1 MNLIF
6 KTAFSAVF
14 ALVIFGHLPAQTN
27 SVELSG
33 KVVETQSGQAVPY
46 ATVAV
51 MEKGTDAIVTG
62 TTTGDKGRFE
72 LTVDDYQN
80 KYIRVN
86 FLGFVTK
93 TIELSEAHNGH
104 IDLGTIA
111 ISEDRQTLDEVQ
123 IMGEKSRTEFKLD
136 KRVFNVGQDIA
147 SSGMGALE
155 VLNNVP
161 SVSVNIEGE
170 ISLRGRA
177 GVQILINGKP
187 SILAD
192 SQNNAL
198 GTITADMI
206 ESVEVI
212 TNPSAKYDAE
222 GTAGILNIVLK
233 KEEKR
238 GLNGSITLNTG
249 IPDNHNVGISLN
261 RRTDKFNFFTQI
273 GGGYRS
279 VPIDRWSMNRNKLT
293 DTTLTSQ
300 GTSYRNEAF
309 YNISLGTDYHIS
321 DHDVITLTGRYAYED
336 EDQPS
341 ETEFREYTGEDV
353 LVSAWNRKETTE
365 ATNPKWQYDLQYKRD
380 FKDHKNHDLI
390 FSALGSSFGKDL
402 ESEFVNTAAS
412 DGGITGLQQTQ
423 TNFDQT
429 DYTFKLDY
437 TRPINDTY
445 TVEAGG
451 QYQLNDVGNEYEV
464 RNYMDGIWE
473 VDPAYTNTFEYNQ
486 KVLAGYVT
494 GSYEGEKWGLKL
506 GLRAENTDLETV
518 LTNTNQEND
527 RNYTDLFP
535 SAHSS
540 YKFSDQFSFQAG
552 YSRRIYR
559 PRLWHLNPFFS
570 IRDNYNIRRGNPD
583 LQPEYTDSYELTGIF
598 LFNKAS
604 FNAGVYHLYTT
615 DVMERVNLFEGNVST
630 SMPMNIGENRNTGVE
645 INGKY
650 SPMDE
655 LTINGDFN
663 YGFFVRK
670 GEFQDQSFDFSDDQ
684 WTGKLTVKVNL
695 PAAIDFE
702 MSGNYRSK
710 YRTVQGLRSEYTFV
724 DLGVRKKLWN
734 GKGVINLSVSDIFET
749 RKWETN
755 IDNEVFALS
764 STGSRG
770 RFITLGF
777 SYGFGKGDAMTYSGR
792 GGYH

>member
-1 MNLIF
+1 MNSILKTVLSASFTFLIF
-6 KTAFSAVF
+6 GNLS
-14 ALVIFGHLPAQTN
+14 AQTN
-27 SVELSG
+27 RVELTG

-51 MEKGTDAIVTG
+51 MERGTDEIVTG
-62 TTTGDKGRFE
+62 TTTGDNGRFQ
-72 LTVDDYQN
+72 LDIDDYQS
-80 KYIRVN
+80 KYIRIN

-93 TIELSEAHNGH
+93 TIELPTAQHGVIE
-104 IDLGTIA
+104 LGTIT
-111 ISEDRQTLDEVQ
+111 ISEDRQTLDEVE
-123 IMGEKSRTEFKLD
+123 ITAEKSRTEFKLD
-136 KRVFNVGQDIA
+136 KRVFNVGQDIS

-155 VLNNVP
+155 VLSNVP
-161 SVSVNIEGE
+161 SVTVDIEGE

-198 GTITADMI
+198 GSITADMI

-238 GLNGSITLNTG
+238 GLNGSISVNTG
-249 IPDNHNVGISLN
+249 IPANHNIGVSLN

-279 VPIDRWSMNRNKLT
+279 VPFDRKATNQNKLT
-293 DTTLTSQ
+293 DTTVVSQ

-321 DHDVITLTGRYAYED
+321 DHDVITLSGKYAFED

-341 ETEFREYTGEDV
+341 ETEFRQYSGEDV
-353 LVSAWNRKETTE
+353 LLSAWNRKESTK
-365 ATNPKWQYDLQYKRD
+365 ASNPKWQYDLQYKRD
-380 FKDHKNHDLI
+380 FKDHKDHDLI
-390 FSALGSSFGKDL
+390 FSTLGNFFGKDQ
-402 ESEFVNTAAS
+402 SSDFVNTAAG
-412 DGGITGLQQTQ
+412 DGGITGLQQTE
-423 TNFDQT
+423 TNFQQT

-437 TRPINDTY
+437 TKPFDDTY
-445 TVEAGG
+445 TLETGG
-451 QYQLNDVGNEYEV
+451 QYQINDVGNEYEV
-464 RNYMDGIWE
+464 RNYIEGSWE
-473 VDPAYTNTFEYNQ
+473 VDPDYSNTFEYNQ
-486 KVLAGYVT
+486 QVLAGYAT
-494 GSYEGEKWGLKL
+494 GSYEGNKWGLKV
-506 GLRAENTDLETV
+506 GLRAEKTDLQTV
-518 LTNTNQEND
+518 LTNTDQEND

-540 YKFSDQFSFQAG
+540 YKFNDQFSVQAG

-598 LFNKAS
+598 LFDKAS
-604 FNAGVYHLYTT
+604 FNAGLYHLYTT
-615 DVMERVNLFEGNVST
+615 DVMERVNLVEGNVST
-630 SMPMNIGENRNTGVE
+630 SMPMNIGENRNTGLE

-650 SPMDE
+650 TPVDKV
-655 LTINGDFN
+655 TINGDFN

-702 MSGNYRSK
+702 ISGNYRSK
-710 YRTVQGLRSEYTFV
+710 FRTVQGLRSEYTFA
-724 DLGVRKKLWN
+724 DLGVRKKLWK
-734 GKGVINLSVSDIFET
+734 GRGVINLGVRDIFET
-749 RKWETN
+749 RRWETN
-755 IDNEVFALS
+755 IDNPAFALY
-764 STGSRG
+764 STGSWG

-792 GGYH
+792 SGYH

>member
-1 MNLIF
+1 MNLTF
-6 KTAFSAVF
+6 RTVFSAVF
-14 ALVIFGHLPAQTN
+14 ALMIFGHLSAQTN

-62 TTTGDKGRFE
+62 TTTGDKGRFQ
-72 LTVDDYQN
+72 LTIDDYQN
-80 KYIRVN
+80 KYIRIN
-86 FLGFVTK
+86 FLGFVSK
-93 TIELSEAHNGH
+93 IIELPVAQDGH
-104 IDLGTIA
+104 IDLGTIE

-155 VLNNVP
+155 VLSNVP
-161 SVSVNIEGE
+161 SVTVSIEGDV
-170 ISLRGRA
+170 SLRGRE

-206 ESVEVI
+206 ESIEVI

-273 GGGYRS
+273 GGGYTS
-279 VPIDRWSMNRNKLT
+279 VPFNRRATNQNKLT
-293 DTTLTSQ
+293 DTTLVSQ

-321 DHDVITLTGRYAYED
+321 DHDVITLSGRYAYED

-341 ETEFREYTGEDV
+341 EMEFRQYTGEEG

-390 FSALGSSFGKDL
+390 FSALGSFFGKDL
-402 ESEFVNTAAS
+402 ASDFVNTSAS
-412 DGGITGLQQTQ
+412 DGGITGLQRTK
-423 TNFDQT
+423 TNFQQT

-437 TRPINDTY
+437 TKPINDMY
-445 TVEAGG
+445 TVETGG

-464 RNYMDGIWE
+464 QNYIDNIWE
-473 VDPAYTNTFEYNQ
+473 IDPDYTNTFEYNQ
-486 KVLAGYVT
+486 KVLAGYIT

-506 GLRAENTDLETV
+506 GLRAEKTDLETM

-598 LFNKAS
+598 LFEKAS

-650 SPMDE
+650 TPVDK

-663 YGFFVRK
+663 YGFFVRT

-684 WTGKLTVKVNL
+684 WTGKITVKVNL
-695 PAAIDFE
+695 PASIDFE
-702 MSGNYRSK
+702 ISGNYQSS
-710 YRTVQGLRSEYTFV
+710 YRNVQGVRAEYTYA

-734 GKGVINLSVSDIFET
+734 GKGVINLGVRDIFET
-749 RKWETN
+749 RKWQTN
-755 IDNEVFALS
+755 IDNPSYALS
-764 STGSRG
+764 SKGSWG

-777 SYGFGKGDAMTYSGR
+777 SYGFGKGDAMTYGGR